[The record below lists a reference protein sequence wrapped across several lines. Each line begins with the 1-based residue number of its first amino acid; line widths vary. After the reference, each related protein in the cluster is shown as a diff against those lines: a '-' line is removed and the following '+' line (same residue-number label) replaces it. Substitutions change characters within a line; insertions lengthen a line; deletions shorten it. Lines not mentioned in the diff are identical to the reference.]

1 VWAWRG
7 VGGGGD
13 LAWRR
18 GDLTRPKKQSTPP
31 PPPPPPRQFAAL
43 ADPTLAYSF
52 TYPVASGGVSLT
64 LVPSRRPERYSSA
77 APLSADAR
85 QRIVAELVDLKA
97 AVTVSV
103 TVGPPPP
110 AGPLADAGTP
120 PAAWP
125 PRAVADAVLVDRST
139 ARTTAGQRLALATV
153 ESVEAVPGFAGG
165 EGVAWL
171 YQHAAQGSPSSRTAS
186 KESYR
191 RAWALTAVRKGKN
204 GAPYL
209 FTLNLACPQ
218 DLWPALGPAFKAAAL
233 SFALDAPTD
242 AYVAPDQDPWRF
254 F

>member
-1 VWAWRG
+1 MSA
-7 VGGGGD
+7 
-13 LAWRR
+13 
-18 GDLTRPKKQSTPP
+18 
-31 PPPPPPRQFAAL
+31 
-43 ADPTLAYSF
+43 
-52 TYPVASGGVSLT
+52 GGVSLN
-64 LVPSRRPERYSSA
+64 LVPSRKPERYSSA

-110 AGPLADAGTP
+110 AGPLAAEGAP
-120 PAAWP
+120 PASWP
-125 PRAVADAVLVDRST
+125 PKAVADAVLVDRST

-153 ESVEAVPGFAGG
+153 ESVQSVDGFAGG

-171 YQHAAQGSPSSRTAS
+171 YQHAAQGSPSSRTTA

-191 RAWALTAVRKGKN
+191 RAWALTAVRRGKG
-204 GAPYL
+204 GSPYL

-233 SFALDAPTD
+233 SFALDAPTG
-242 AYVAPDQDPWRF
+242 AYVPPDQDPWRF

>member
-1 VWAWRG
+1 MDGHLG
-7 VGGGGD
+7 V
-13 LAWRR
+13 REEHR
-18 GDLTRPKKQSTPP
+18 N
-31 PPPPPPRQFAAL
+31 
-43 ADPTLAYSF
+43 
-52 TYPVASGGVSLT
+52 
-64 LVPSRRPERYSSA
+64 EN
-77 APLSADAR
+77 
-85 QRIVAELVDLKA
+85 
-97 AVTVSV
+97 
-103 TVGPPPP
+103 
-110 AGPLADAGTP
+110 
-120 PAAWP
+120 
-125 PRAVADAVLVDRST
+125 
-139 ARTTAGQRLALATV
+139 ATV